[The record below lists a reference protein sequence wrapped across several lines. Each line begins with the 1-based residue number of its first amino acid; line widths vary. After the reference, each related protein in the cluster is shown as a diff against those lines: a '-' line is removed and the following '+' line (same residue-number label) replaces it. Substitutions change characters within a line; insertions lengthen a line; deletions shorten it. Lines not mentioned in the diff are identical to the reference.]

1 MAWIGPAGTALR
13 EPAVVPWLPDAVEAG
28 ARSGQRDSAMMLLG
42 RLDEQ
47 AARSPG
53 RWARAA
59 AARCH
64 GILAGEQ
71 DYEPAFSQALAW
83 HGPMP
88 SFERARTE
96 LCLGERLRRAKRRTE
111 AQAVLR
117 RAAGTFGRLGA
128 VPWAERANSE
138 LAAGGG
144 AQAAMPDSLAARL
157 TSQELQIALA
167 VASGSTN
174 RAAGIALFLSEKTIE
189 THLSNIYRK
198 LGLHRR
204 SELAALFARERLT
217 PVLTKV

>member
-1 MAWIGPAGTALR
+1 
-13 EPAVVPWLPDAVEAG
+13 
-28 ARSGQRDSAMMLLG
+28 MLLLE

-47 AARSPG
+47 AAVAPG
-53 RWARAA
+53 RWARAV

-71 DYEPAFSQALAW
+71 DYEAAFNQALAW

-88 SFERARTE
+88 GFERARTE
-96 LCLGERLRRAKRRTE
+96 LCLGVRLRRSKRKTE
-111 AQAVLR
+111 AQVVLR

-128 VPWAERANSE
+128 APWAERANSE
-138 LAAGGG
+138 LAAGG
-144 AQAAMPDSLAARL
+144 AARAVTPDSLATLL
-157 TSQELQIALA
+157 TAQELQIALA

-189 THLSNIYRK
+189 THLSNVYRK

-217 PVLTKV
+217 PALSKM